1 MAMTTPD
8 THTIDQ
14 LQAIKESVA
23 NTGAKFV
30 VVQNSNVK
38 YIESTGELNY
48 YINKNGLTIARFE
61 LWNNIIHYIFVRSV
75 RGGD

>member
-1 MAMTTPD
+1 MAITTPD
-8 THTIDQ
+8 TDTIDQ
-14 LQAIKESVA
+14 LHAIKESVA

-30 VVQNSNVK
+30 VVHNSNVK
-38 YIESTGELNY
+38 YIDSTGELNY
-48 YINKNGLTIARFE
+48 YINKNGLTIDRFE

>member
-38 YIESTGELNY
+38 YIDSTGELNY
-48 YINKNGLTIARFE
+48 YINKNGL
-61 LWNNIIHYIFVRSV
+61 
-75 RGGD
+75 